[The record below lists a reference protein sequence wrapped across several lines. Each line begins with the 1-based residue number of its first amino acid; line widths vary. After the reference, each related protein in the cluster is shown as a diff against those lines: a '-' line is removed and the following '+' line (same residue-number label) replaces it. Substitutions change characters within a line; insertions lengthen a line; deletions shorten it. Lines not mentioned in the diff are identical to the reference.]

1 MEATVLTDEE
11 LALKASG
18 DKNAVSALIAKYIP
32 TVEMLARRFAPATGR
47 EHREQMVDDLIQE
60 GLIALLRS
68 VNSFDEKKGS
78 FSAYAVTCMRN
89 AMFGY
94 LKGQKSGGEEL
105 SPELLEEQLCDD
117 LSLIPENIVVEQAQM
132 EELYSRISP
141 VLSQLEWQ
149 VFKLYLD
156 GMGYE
161 EIARRVGTDRKA
173 VNNAVQRVRRKLRTL
188 FSDLK
193 KSRG

>member
-1 MEATVLTDEE
+1 
-11 LALKASG
+11 
-18 DKNAVSALIAKYIP
+18 
-32 TVEMLARRFAPATGR
+32 
-47 EHREQMVDDLIQE
+47 
-60 GLIALLRS
+60 
-68 VNSFDEKKGS
+68 
-78 FSAYAVTCMRN
+78 MRN